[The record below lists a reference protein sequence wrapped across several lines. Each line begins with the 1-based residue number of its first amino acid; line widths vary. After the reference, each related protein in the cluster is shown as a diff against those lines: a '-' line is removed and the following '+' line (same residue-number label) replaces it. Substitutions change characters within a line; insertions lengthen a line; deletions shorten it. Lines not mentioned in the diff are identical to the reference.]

1 MMRRRW
7 FRTPI
12 LLDRYWTALRASD
25 AATPPAGLDPELS
38 EQTARLVW
46 LGDRLGPTA
55 AFAADL
61 RQRLATAE
69 PVQDE
74 PRAWRT
80 PAIQRRQP
88 APRPTVVERPETE
101 DTNMANIP
109 SAGDAPVPLTQPR
122 WQREWAKL
130 AAAFLVFLVIG
141 TLLVLVFRDGNEPE
155 PNVLTAPTATPAVAP
170 TPTSDVT
177 PSATA
182 PMATATVAAVV
193 PPPATST
200 RLPATATATVEPP
213 PADVQATITVGRIA
227 GDMVAGAGAIWVSDA
242 EAGKILRID
251 PATNE
256 VVAQIDAFAQSIAFD
271 GSLWAIHETGS
282 DASLLQIDP
291 ATNTVVATI
300 PLPGVGPGSTRG
312 LAAGAGAIWISM
324 PVPASDQAFPSV
336 VRVDPISQTIVAT
349 INGIGAFG
357 SVVTD
362 DAVWVTDI
370 QSNTLVR
377 IDPATNEIVA
387 RIAVGGGPASVE
399 VGAGSVWVTNPE
411 SGSVSRIDPA
421 TNEVIATI
429 NLGPFHL
436 DALEHPVGIA
446 IDEHGVW
453 VTDVEKPRLYQI
465 DPATNEVV
473 ATLKANASNG
483 IVASDGSLWLRSF
496 RNNTVLRINPAP

>member
-7 FRTPI
+7 LHTPL

-25 AATPPAGLDPELS
+25 AATSPAGLDPELS
-38 EQTARLVW
+38 EQTERLAR

-55 AFAADL
+55 TFAADL

-69 PVQDE
+69 PGQDE

-80 PAIQRRQP
+80 PAIQRRKP
-88 APRPTVVERPETE
+88 ASPTHSVERPETE
-101 DTNMANIP
+101 DIDMANIP
-109 SAGDAPVPLTQPR
+109 SAGDAPVPLIRPR

-130 AAAFLVFLVIG
+130 VAAFLVFLVIG
-141 TLLVLVFRDGNEPE
+141 ALLVLVFRDRNDPQ
-155 PNVLTAPTATPAVAP
+155 PSVLAAPTATPTTTSAV
-170 TPTSDVT
+170 TPTAMEPVT
-177 PSATA
+177 
-182 PMATATVAAVV
+182 TATVAAVV
-193 PPPATST
+193 PPAATST
-200 RLPATATATVEPP
+200 HPPPTATATVELP

-251 PATNE
+251 PSTNE

-312 LAAGAGAIWISM
+312 LAAGAGSIWISM
-324 PVPASDQAFPSV
+324 PVPVSDQAVPSV
-336 VRVDPISQTIVAT
+336 VRVDPVSQTIVAT
-349 INGIGAFG
+349 ITSIGAFG
-357 SVVTD
+357 SVATD
-362 DAVWVTDI
+362 DAVWVADI

-387 RIAVGGGPASVE
+387 RIAVGGGPTSVE
-399 VGAGSVWVTNPE
+399 VGAGSVWVTNQE

-453 VTDVEKPRLYQI
+453 VTDGEMPRLYQI
-465 DPATNEVV
+465 DPATNAVV

-483 IVASDGSLWLRSF
+483 IVASDGSLWLRSG
-496 RNNTVLRINPAP
+496 RTNTLVRVNPAP